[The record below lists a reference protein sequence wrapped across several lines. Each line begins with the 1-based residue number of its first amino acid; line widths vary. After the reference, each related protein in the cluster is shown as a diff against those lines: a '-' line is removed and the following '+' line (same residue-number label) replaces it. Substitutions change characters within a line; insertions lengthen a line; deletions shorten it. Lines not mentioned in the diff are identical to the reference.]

1 MDLGRQNDVV
11 DFFLPRR
18 LSARAYPH
26 NLDPVKRMGPVK
38 NVVNSKLTFPDPL
51 R

>member
-1 MDLGRQNDVV
+1 MDLGRQNDVA

-26 NLDPVKRMGPVK
+26 NLDPSSGWGL
-38 NVVNSKLTFPDPL
+38 SKML
-51 R
+51 